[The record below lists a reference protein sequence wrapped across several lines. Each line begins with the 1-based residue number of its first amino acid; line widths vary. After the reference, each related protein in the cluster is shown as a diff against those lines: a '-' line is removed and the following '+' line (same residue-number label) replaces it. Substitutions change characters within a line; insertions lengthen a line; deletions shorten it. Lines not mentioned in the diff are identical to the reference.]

1 MLGESL
7 LLSHLVIERS
17 KIIDM
22 NLLLFIQ
29 ANAENLPVD
38 EMAEGAEKSMN
49 YIEMAKAGG
58 VIMIPL
64 VLLSFIAVYIF
75 IERYLAIRRAT
86 KEDAGFMNKIKD
98 YIHDGK
104 IESALALCQSHDFP
118 VSRMIEKGIT
128 RIGRPLNDVNTAI
141 ENVGNL
147 EISRLEKSLPTLAT
161 VAGGAPMIGF
171 LGTVIGMVKAFFD
184 MANAGN
190 NIDVQLLSSGI
201 YTAMVTTVTGL
212 VVGIVA
218 YFAYNI
224 LVAKVEKVVFKME
237 ARTMEFMDLLNEPA
251 H

>member
-1 MLGESL
+1 
-7 LLSHLVIERS
+7 
-17 KIIDM
+17 M
-22 NLLLFIQ
+22 NPLLFIQ
-29 ANAENLPVD
+29 AVTENAQTEEL
-38 EMAEGAEKSMN
+38 AEEAVASMN
-49 YIEMAKAGG
+49 YIEMAINGG
-58 VIMIPL
+58 WIMIPL
-64 VLLSFIAVYIF
+64 ALLSVVSVYIF
-75 IERYLAIRRAT
+75 FERYMAIKKASR
-86 KEDAGFMNKIKD
+86 EDAGFMNKIKD

-104 IESALALCQSHDFP
+104 IDSALALCQSHNFP
-118 VSRMIEKGIT
+118 ISRMIEKGIS

-171 LGTVIGMVKAFFD
+171 LGTVIGMIRAFFD

-190 NIDVQLLSSGI
+190 NIDVGVLSSGI
-201 YTAMVTTVTGL
+201 YTAMVTTVAGL
-212 VVGIVA
+212 IIGIIA

-237 ARTMEFMDLLNEPA
+237 ASTMEFMDLLNEPA